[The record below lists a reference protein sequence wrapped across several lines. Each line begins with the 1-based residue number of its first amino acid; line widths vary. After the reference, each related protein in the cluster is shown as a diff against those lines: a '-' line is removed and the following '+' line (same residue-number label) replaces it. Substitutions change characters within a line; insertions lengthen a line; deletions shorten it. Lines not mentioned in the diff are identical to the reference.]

1 MRNISM
7 CIYLKD
13 DVLSFETQTQLIP
26 VTQQVSSQPVVIP
39 PVIHVVDNQIPAY
52 VYKLVCKPTGQ
63 FYYGY
68 RKLNI
73 DRKRL
78 PKDDFWI
85 YYFTSSTYVE
95 ELIDKY
101 GKNAFEYEIIF
112 ESTDIDAVY
121 WYEQDIIKQHR
132 KEPLSL
138 NKHCI
143 DNGGTVKF
151 VTTSKSA
158 KKGYQTRLKNNT
170 VTKIRATK
178 RWRLTSPTGEVIEI
192 NNLEK
197 YCKENGLRA
206 ASMNSVDKGRITNH
220 RGWTC
225 ICLSTPQEVR
235 EEVIRKNTKVKL
247 DKNTMDH
254 PHDQN
259 WELTNP
265 LGVVF
270 QIKNLE
276 RFCRDNGL
284 AASSM
289 RAVSN
294 GLLSNHRDWNCKR
307 LESDRIDICYQ
318 WDVIDPVGIVYHT
331 AELKAFCEEHDLGYT
346 SMLKVASG
354 ELKQH
359 RGGWK
364 CIRNIVEKSVVCWEV
379 INPSG
384 DITIVDDMKQFCNI
398 NGISYN
404 RMYDVAMGYQLSHR
418 GGWKCKRLD

>member
-1 MRNISM
+1 MS
-7 CIYLKD
+7 IYQNGTG
-13 DVLSFETQTQLIP
+13 V
-26 VTQQVSSQPVVIP
+26 
-39 PVIHVVDNQIPAY
+39 PAY

-78 PKDDFWI
+78 PNDDFWI

-95 ELIDKY
+95 ALIDEY
-101 GKNAFEYEIIF
+101 GKGAFEYEIIF
-112 ESTDIDAVY
+112 ESTDVDAVY
-121 WYEQDIIKQHR
+121 WYEQDIIKKHR

-138 NKHCI
+138 NKHCV

-178 RWRLTSPTGEVIEI
+178 RWRLTTPTGEVIEI

-197 YCKENGLRA
+197 YCRDNGLNR
-206 ASMNSVDKGRITNH
+206 SCMNAVDKGKITNH
-220 RGWTC
+220 KGWTC
-225 ICLSTPQEVR
+225 VCLSTPQEVR

-254 PHDQN
+254 PHDQH

-276 RFCRDNGL
+276 RFCRENGL
-284 AASSM
+284 NPGCM
-289 RAVSN
+289 KDVSN
-294 GLLSNHRDWNCKR
+294 GRQDTHRGWKCKHLETER
-307 LESDRIDICYQ
+307 LTTMCKWEAT
-318 WDVIDPVGIVYHT
+318 DPDGNVHCPDDF
-331 AELKAFCEEHDLGYT
+331 KKFCVEHDLSY
-346 SMLKVASG
+346 SAMCKVASG
-354 ELKQH
+354 SQRQYH
-359 RGGWK
+359 GWT
-364 CIRNIVEKSVVCWEV
+364 CINYRVERTPVYWDV
-379 INPSG
+379 INPQGEVFKVG
-384 DITIVDDMKQFCNI
+384 DMRQFCKDNNLSYRGMQKVS
-398 NGISYN
+398 NGV
-404 RMYDVAMGYQLSHR
+404 RETHR

>member
-1 MRNISM
+1 MS
-7 CIYLKD
+7 IYQNGT
-13 DVLSFETQTQLIP
+13 DV
-26 VTQQVSSQPVVIP
+26 
-39 PVIHVVDNQIPAY
+39 PAY

-68 RKLNI
+68 RKVNI

-143 DNGGTVKF
+143 VNGGTVKF
-151 VTTSKSA
+151 VTTSKGA

-254 PHDQN
+254 PNDQY
-259 WELTNP
+259 WEVTNP
-265 LGVVF
+265 LGVSF
-270 QIKNLE
+270 QIKNLQ
-276 RFCRDNGL
+276 RFCRDNQL
-284 AASSM
+284 SISCMRDVSSG
-289 RAVSN
+289 RQT
-294 GLLSNHRDWNCKR
+294 NHRGWKCRRVDNNR
-307 LESDRIDICYQ
+307 LHVSFLWDI
-318 WDVIDPVGIVYHT
+318 IDPAGIVYHT
-331 AELKAFCEEHDLGYT
+331 GELKAFCEEHDLGYT

-359 RGGWK
+359 RGGWQ
-364 CIRNIVEKSVVCWEV
+364 CIRHIVDKLPTIWEV
-379 INPSG
+379 INPQG
-384 DITIVDDMKQFCNI
+384 ELFMVDNIKQFCED
-398 NGISYN
+398 NGLCYGGM
-404 RMYDVAMGYQLSHR
+404 RDVSRGKHETHR